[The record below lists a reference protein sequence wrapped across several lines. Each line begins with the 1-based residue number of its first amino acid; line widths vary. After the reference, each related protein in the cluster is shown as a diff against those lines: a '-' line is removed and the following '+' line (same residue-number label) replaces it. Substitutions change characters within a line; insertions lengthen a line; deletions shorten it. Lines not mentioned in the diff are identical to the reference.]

1 MKVTKQNKIHLIL
14 FFPYL
19 LLSYLAINS
28 GIQNRN
34 DKSYVVLCIT
44 ILTTL
49 IVLSFM
55 VKLNKKRD
63 DI

>member
-1 MKVTKQNKIHLIL
+1 MKATKQNKLHLIL

-19 LLSYLAINS
+19 LLCYLAINNS
-28 GIQNRN
+28 IENQN
-34 DKSYVVLCIT
+34 DKSYVVLSIT
-44 ILTTL
+44 LLTSL